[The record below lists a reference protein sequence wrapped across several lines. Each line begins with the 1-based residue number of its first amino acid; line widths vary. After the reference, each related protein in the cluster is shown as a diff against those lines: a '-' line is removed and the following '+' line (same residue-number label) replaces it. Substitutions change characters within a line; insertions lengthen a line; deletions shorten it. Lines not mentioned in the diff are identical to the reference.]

1 MKAID
6 RLYDYLA
13 VKGLRPTSLEAAS
26 GLSRGYLSVQRRRSA
41 DMGES
46 AMNKITDYCPD
57 LSPEWLLTGRGPM
70 LRRTEQ
76 PYAPSPAVFTPGV
89 HAEPSVN
96 TPPITLP
103 QSSDR
108 TSDSDSRTTT
118 PPPGTT
124 TQIFPLR
131 ADRPVARQRIP
142 IYDMEATAGLVSLFT
157 DDYAQQTIDQIELS
171 SLPHC
176 DGGLR
181 IVGDSMD
188 PILRPGDIV
197 LYKQIH
203 DIPGSLFW
211 GEIYLVS
218 FELDGDEYVTVKY
231 IRKSERPGNIV
242 LASQNPAHQPME
254 IELCRIRALAF
265 VKASIRIHA
274 MH

>member
-1 MKAID
+1 M
-6 RLYDYLA
+6 
-13 VKGLRPTSLEAAS
+13 
-26 GLSRGYLSVQRRRSA
+26 
-41 DMGES
+41 
-46 AMNKITDYCPD
+46 
-57 LSPEWLLTGRGPM
+57 
-70 LRRTEQ
+70 
-76 PYAPSPAVFTPGV
+76 
-89 HAEPSVN
+89 EPSVN
-96 TPPITLP
+96 APQVPFPQPSGQSLNSRSRTDSP
-103 QSSDR
+103 QSE
-108 TSDSDSRTTT
+108 TI
-118 PPPGTT
+118 P
-124 TQIFPLR
+124 QIFPLC

-171 SLPHC
+171 SLPRC

-197 LYKQIH
+197 LYKQIQ

-218 FELDGDEYVTVKY
+218 FKMDGEEYVTVKY
-231 IRKSERPGNIV
+231 TRKSDRPGHIV

-254 IELCRIRALAF
+254 IELSRIRTLAF
-265 VKASIRIHA
+265 VKASIRVHA